1 MEAAVCGGRYK
12 HETDLCRH
20 GARRSFGLRDGAA
33 LAPPA
38 GARKL
43 FEFSAD
49 GVQIYICEPKDQGL
63 ARVFDAPDAVLF
75 DADGKRAGTHA
86 KGPSWTLADGSS
98 IEGELSVKQPSPK
111 QGAIP
116 WLLLKV
122 KSHQGKGK
130 LDAVNYVRRMDTDG
144 GTEPTEGC
152 GAAHKGETARVPY
165 SATYQFFGQ

>member
-98 IEGELSVKQPSPK
+98 IEGEL
-111 QGAIP
+111 
-116 WLLLKV
+116 
-122 KSHQGKGK
+122 
-130 LDAVNYVRRMDTDG
+130 
-144 GTEPTEGC
+144 
-152 GAAHKGETARVPY
+152 
-165 SATYQFFGQ
+165 